1 MEADMRKLTILILVA
16 ALAVGGPIVLAGGS
30 SNAAGDDSAMAPGG
44 RFIAALAGHDFNG
57 AQALLA
63 DDIDF
68 KGYTPSKAFFEL
80 KGARDVMALMHE
92 WYDPPS
98 AIEMLETDRVV
109 DRHRVSYRI
118 RWRDPAGA
126 SFVFEQHAFYD
137 LVDGRISQLQLV
149 CSGDRPLS

>member
-1 MEADMRKLTILILVA
+1 MRKLGKVILIA
-16 ALAVGGPIVLAGGS
+16 ALAVGGPIVVAGGW
-30 SNAAGDDSAMAPGG
+30 SNAADDDRAMAPGG
-44 RFIAALAGHDFNG
+44 RFIAALAGHDFDG

-63 DDIDF
+63 HDIDF
-68 KGYTPSKAFFEL
+68 KAYTPSKAFFER
-80 KGARDVMALMHE
+80 KGIRDVMALMHE

-98 AIEMLETDRVV
+98 AIEMLETDRVA

-137 LVDGRISQLQLV
+137 LTDGRISRLQLV
-149 CSGDRPLS
+149 CSGDRPVS